1 MHTPGPRNRSLHR
14 FPHRFLHHVACGAV
28 VAIIGMAL
36 LGCSDDDTIADP
48 VADLV
53 KGLHDSPVADV
64 TVTAAPAW
72 CDAGHEL
79 DVIHLAFHEGGDQ
92 LPADDDIRRGVD
104 AARTIETTS
113 VDEALAADAATMA
126 DGLTKTVDAGS
137 AAIFQEEPYL
147 SAATNV
153 FDAIEGQC
161 ST

>member
-1 MHTPGPRNRSLHR
+1 MHTPGPRNR
-14 FPHRFLHHVACGAV
+14 FPRRFLHHVACGAV

-36 LGCSDDDTIADP
+36 LGCSDDDA
-48 VADLV
+48 VVDLV

-92 LPADDDIRRGVD
+92 LPPDDDIRRGVD
-104 AARTIETTS
+104 AVRTIESTS
-113 VDEALAADAATMA
+113 ADEALAADAATMA

-153 FDAIEGQC
+153 LDAIEGQC